1 MLPLYFSVDV
11 MMERVPL
18 VNRWVS
24 EQWRPAAVIP
34 VGKLDTGTSPAKVGQ
49 ALCVRDD
56 AAGTLW
62 RFPDWAIE
70 LHPSEAEGYF
80 LNI

>member
-24 EQWRPAAVIP
+24 EQWRPAAIVP
-34 VGKLDTGTSPAKVGQ
+34 VGMLD
-49 ALCVRDD
+49 
-56 AAGTLW
+56 AGGEDTRILLATA
-62 RFPDWAIE
+62 R
-70 LHPSEAEGYF
+70 
-80 LNI
+80 